1 MSSEEK
7 RIEGFLKSLAEAQ
20 LKVEPETMPKVER
33 IKAVEVLNQPDNMK
47 KNGHYENTK
56 PSGSSE
62 GKMEKIGPKDSVT
75 EPPHYKNL
83 AIDTLELMSVNF
95 SDEAYMGFLEG
106 NVLKYVMR
114 YKMKNGAQ
122 DLRKAQYYLEL
133 LINRQEMREENQN
146 K

>member
-1 MSSEEK
+1 MSNTEETTL
-7 RIEGFLKSLAEAQ
+7 GDFFGMLAELGENVNRTQ
-20 LKVEPETMPKVER
+20 LEIEPEKLAKLTHE
-33 IKAVEVLNQPDNMK
+33 
-47 KNGHYENTK
+47 H
-56 PSGSSE
+56 
-62 GKMEKIGPKDSVT
+62 MEKIEPKDSVT

-114 YKMKNGAQ
+114 YKMKNGVQ
-122 DLRKAQYYLEL
+122 DLRKAQYYLDL

>member
-1 MSSEEK
+1 MSNTEEE
-7 RIEGFLKSLAEAQ
+7 RIADFLKSLAETQ
-20 LKVEPETMPKVER
+20 SEIRPETTPKVER
-33 IKAVEVLNQPDNMK
+33 IKAVEVVSQPDN
-47 KNGHYENTK
+47 NT
-56 PSGSSE
+56 
-62 GKMEKIGPKDSVT
+62 MDPKDSVT
-75 EPPHYKNL
+75 EPLHYKNL

-114 YKMKNGAQ
+114 YKMKNGMQ

-133 LINRQEMREENQN
+133 LINRQEMREKNQN

>member
-1 MSSEEK
+1 MSNDEETTL
-7 RIEGFLKSLAEAQ
+7 GDFFGMLAE
-20 LKVEPETMPKVER
+20 LGENV
-33 IKAVEVLNQPDNMK
+33 DK

-62 GKMEKIGPKDSVT
+62 GKMKKIGPKDSVT

-114 YKMKNGAQ
+114 YKMKNGVQ
-122 DLRKAQYYLEL
+122 DLRKAQYYLDL
-133 LINRQEMREENQN
+133 LINRQEIRENYSKMEE
-146 K
+146 KE

>member
-20 LKVEPETMPKVER
+20 LKVEPETMSKVER
-33 IKAVEVLNQPDNMK
+33 IKAVEVVNQPDNNTMDP
-47 KNGHYENTK
+47 KN
-56 PSGSSE
+56 
-62 GKMEKIGPKDSVT
+62 SVT

-114 YKMKNGAQ
+114 YKMKNGVQ

-133 LINRQEMREENQN
+133 LINRQEMREN
-146 K
+146 

>member
-1 MSSEEK
+1 MSNDEETTL
-7 RIEGFLKSLAEAQ
+7 GDFFGMLAELGENVNKTQ
-20 LKVEPETMPKVER
+20 LEIEPEKLAKLTHE
-33 IKAVEVLNQPDNMK
+33 
-47 KNGHYENTK
+47 H
-56 PSGSSE
+56 
-62 GKMEKIGPKDSVT
+62 MEKIGPKDSVT

-114 YKMKNGAQ
+114 YKMKNGVQ
-122 DLRKAQYYLEL
+122 DLRKAQYYLDL
-133 LINRQEMREENQN
+133 LINRQEMRENQN

>member
-20 LKVEPETMPKVER
+20 LEVRPETTPKVER
-33 IKAVEVLNQPDNMK
+33 IKAVEALNQPDN
-47 KNGHYENTK
+47 NT
-56 PSGSSE
+56 
-62 GKMEKIGPKDSVT
+62 MNPKDSVT

-114 YKMKNGAQ
+114 YKMKNGMQ

>member
-1 MSSEEK
+1 MSNDEETTL
-7 RIEGFLKSLAEAQ
+7 GDFFGMLAE
-20 LKVEPETMPKVER
+20 LGENV
-33 IKAVEVLNQPDNMK
+33 DK

-62 GKMEKIGPKDSVT
+62 GKMKKIGPKDSVT

-114 YKMKNGAQ
+114 YKMKNGMQ

>member
-1 MSSEEK
+1 MFNIEETTS
-7 RIEGFLKSLAEAQ
+7 GDFSGMLAE
-20 LKVEPETMPKVER
+20 LG
-33 IKAVEVLNQPDNMK
+33 IKIK
-47 KNGHYENTK
+47 
-56 PSGSSE
+56 
-62 GKMEKIGPKDSVT
+62 PKDSVT

-114 YKMKNGAQ
+114 YKMKNGVQ

>member
-1 MSSEEK
+1 MSSGEETTL
-7 RIEGFLKSLAEAQ
+7 GDFFGMLAE
-20 LKVEPETMPKVER
+20 LGENV
-33 IKAVEVLNQPDNMK
+33 DK

-62 GKMEKIGPKDSVT
+62 GKMKKIGPKDSVT

-114 YKMKNGAQ
+114 YKMKNGMQ

-133 LINRQEMREENQN
+133 LINRQEIREENQN

>member
-1 MSSEEK
+1 MFNTEETTF
-7 RIEGFLKSLAEAQ
+7 GDFLGMLAE
-20 LKVEPETMPKVER
+20 LGENV
-33 IKAVEVLNQPDNMK
+33 DK

-62 GKMEKIGPKDSVT
+62 GKMEKIESKDSVT
-75 EPPHYKNL
+75 EPHHYKNL

-114 YKMKNGAQ
+114 YKM
-122 DLRKAQYYLEL
+122 
-133 LINRQEMREENQN
+133 
-146 K
+146 

>member
-1 MSSEEK
+1 MSSGEETTL
-7 RIEGFLKSLAEAQ
+7 GDFFGMLAE
-20 LKVEPETMPKVER
+20 LGENV
-33 IKAVEVLNQPDNMK
+33 DK

-56 PSGSSE
+56 SSGSSE
-62 GKMEKIGPKDSVT
+62 GKMKKIGPKDSVT

-114 YKMKNGAQ
+114 YKMKNGVQ
-122 DLRKAQYYLEL
+122 DLRKAQYYLDL
-133 LINRQEMREENQN
+133 LINRQEMQEENQN

>member
-1 MSSEEK
+1 MSSEEE
-7 RIEGFLKSLAEAQ
+7 RIADFLKSLAETQ
-20 LKVEPETMPKVER
+20 LEVRPETTPKVER
-33 IKAVEVLNQPDNMK
+33 IKAVEVVSQLDSK
-47 KNGHYENTK
+47 RLD
-56 PSGSSE
+56 
-62 GKMEKIGPKDSVT
+62 PKDRVT

-114 YKMKNGAQ
+114 YKMKSGVQ
-122 DLRKAQYYLEL
+122 DLRKAQYYLDL
-133 LINRQEMREENQN
+133 LINRREMGEENQS